1 MRIKTTRRQ
10 KPFFILLIIF
20 IGVQSHAA
28 NGQFTP
34 SEITQRAELEE
45 FLRTSEI
52 VRSKDI
58 GEGVTKP
65 IRLYLKRGEVEHC
78 GCWKNPK
85 GMQGGFVEGWQ
96 YEIAA
101 YELDKLLDLNLIPP
115 TVERTFK
122 GKQGS
127 LQFWVETR
135 FSDLERMEQGI
146 KIPSQVV
153 DEWSNQKYL
162 MRAFDCLIANEDR
175 NQTNILYTLDL
186 HTILIDHSR
195 AFRSSKKFCDRLIYG
210 RNGLLGAKL
219 FLQLPRIF
227 VEKIESLDFDTVKK
241 AVGPY
246 LEDKE
251 IKAIVMR
258 KKLLLD
264 EIEEMIKERG
274 EDEVLY

>member
-1 MRIKTTRRQ
+1 MKRQ
-10 KPFFILLIIF
+10 KLLFILLMF
-20 IGVQSHAA
+20 LIGVQNHTV

-34 SEITQRAELEE
+34 ASILQRGELEE
-45 FLRTSEI
+45 FLKTSEI
-52 VRSKDI
+52 VRSEDI

-65 IRLYLKRGEVEHC
+65 VRLYLKKGEVEHS
-78 GCWKNPK
+78 GCWKNVE
-85 GMQGGFVEGWQ
+85 GMQGGFLEGWQ

-101 YELDKLLDLNLIPP
+101 YELDKLLGLNLIPP
-115 TVERTFK
+115 TVDRTFK
-122 GKQGS
+122 GKRGS

-135 FSDLERMEQGI
+135 LSDLERMEQGI

-153 DEWSNQKYL
+153 DEWSKQKYL

-175 NQTNILYTLDL
+175 TQQNILYTEDW
-186 HTILIDHSR
+186 HIILIDHSR
-195 AFRSSKKFCDRLIYG
+195 AFRSSKKFCDRLIHG

-219 FLQLPRIF
+219 FRQLPRTF
-227 VEKIESLDFDTVKK
+227 VEKIKALDFDTVKK

-258 KKLLLD
+258 KKLLLE
-264 EIEEMIKERG
+264 EIDEMIKERG